1 MKVTKKY
8 LKQLI
13 EEELKNIHELEKE
26 EDVPPVEEPA
36 AAESGMT
43 MDAGDDMTAEEM
55 LTKIHDDLMSWMK
68 KSGLTPSMGMGD
80 KPAIDVPE

>member
-1 MKVTKKY
+1 MKVTKTY

-26 EDVPPVEEPA
+26 GEVPPVEDPA
-36 AAESGMT
+36 AAPEMA
-43 MDAGDDMTAEEM
+43 MAAEDDMSAEEM

-68 KSGLTPSMGMGD
+68 KSGLNPSMGMD
-80 KPAIDVPE
+80 KPPIDVAE